1 MCDGAG
7 LAATLIEALR
17 VGFALLEAIAH
28 ERARTGWARGALA
41 RQQQHAAN
49 HARARGLL
57 DGAIHCLFALVD
69 AHAAAKR
76 RVLLHLSELVDAQAR
91 TDGVSRAQ
99 LVRLC
104 KLVFAGERELCRG
117 ADRALPR
124 MLCAFCSDGV
134 RALFAGGGG
143 GGGGAAARAVGVVAL
158 GLRAQL
164 ERARRRELEPAL
176 LRARHDAHAELPV
189 VRPAAERHAR
199 AQVGERAVARVLQVA
214 ARALDAHRRR
224 RRARARAAVDASV
237 RAGRAAPRRRVGGRR
252 GE

>member
-17 VGFALLEAIAH
+17 VGFAMLEAIAH

-134 RALFAGGGG
+134 RALFTPDLSALATFLHVPLSTFTDAPAQRGTLAQLALTSATAGVDL
-143 GGGGAAARAVGVVAL
+143 GAAYAL
-158 GLRAQL
+158 
-164 ERARRRELEPAL
+164 
-176 LRARHDAHAELPV
+176 
-189 VRPAAERHAR
+189 
-199 AQVGERAVARVLQVA
+199 
-214 ARALDAHRRR
+214 
-224 RRARARAAVDASV
+224 
-237 RAGRAAPRRRVGGRR
+237 PRSC
-252 GE
+252 